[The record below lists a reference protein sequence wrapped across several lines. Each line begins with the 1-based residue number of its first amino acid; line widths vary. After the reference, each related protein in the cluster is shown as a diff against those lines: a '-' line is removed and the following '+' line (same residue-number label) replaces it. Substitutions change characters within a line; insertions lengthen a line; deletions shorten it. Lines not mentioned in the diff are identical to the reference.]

1 MVFTWSNRKKG
12 DILFSHHELSVPYGG
27 ENGLTNLEFPK
38 NPLHD
43 PLLILTPYTQNKK
56 PRILKYLSAFIIR
69 KDIHN
74 LGRFEDF
81 EFCLNMYIFFECKSN
96 CKVCLRNTIF
106 TSELKIIIK
115 AIKTS
120 KKDIC

>member
-12 DILFSHHELSVPYGG
+12 DILISHHELSVPYGG
-27 ENGLTNLEFPK
+27 ENGLTDLEFPE

-56 PRILKYLSAFIIR
+56 PRILKCLSAFIIR
-69 KDIHN
+69 KDIQN

-81 EFCLNMYIFFECKSN
+81 ELFLYLFFEFCLNMYSHFECKSN
-96 CKVCLRNTIF
+96 
-106 TSELKIIIK
+106 
-115 AIKTS
+115 
-120 KKDIC
+120 